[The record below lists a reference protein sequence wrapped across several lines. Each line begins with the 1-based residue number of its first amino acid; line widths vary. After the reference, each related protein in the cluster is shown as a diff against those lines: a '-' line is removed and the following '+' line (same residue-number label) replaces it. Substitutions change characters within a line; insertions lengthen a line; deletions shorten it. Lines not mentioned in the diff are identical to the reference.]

1 MFVLNF
7 LQARLSLVKTKPTSA
22 KESLMTNRLNSAHQG
37 SLEVVCGPMFSG
49 KSEELIRLLRRAH
62 IAKQKVLVFKHRFD
76 DRYHSTALASHDGN
90 TVDAIPVANVCEMQ
104 AFLDNNPATVIGIDE
119 VQFFSKNIVSLICE
133 QVNAGKRV
141 IVAGLDL
148 DFRGVPFGCMPL
160 LLAIA
165 DKVTKLQAICTLCGG
180 DAHFTQRLIN
190 GVPANYSDP
199 VIVVGTHESYQA
211 RCRACHVIDKI
222 PTFNEH
228 QYNEQNTL

>member
-1 MFVLNF
+1 
-7 LQARLSLVKTKPTSA
+7 
-22 KESLMTNRLNSAHQG
+22 MTNRLNSAHQG

-62 IAKQKVLVFKHRFD
+62 IAKQKVLVFKHKID
-76 DRYHSTALASHDGN
+76 DRYHSTAIASHDGN
-90 TVDAIPVANVCEMQ
+90 TVEAFPVANICEIK
-104 AFLDNNPATVIGIDE
+104 AILDNNPASVVGIDE
-119 VQFFSKNIVSLICE
+119 VQFFSKNIVALICE
-133 QVNAGKRV
+133 QVHAGKRV

-165 DKVTKLQAICTLCGG
+165 DKITKLQAICSICGG

-190 GVPANYSDP
+190 GIPANYSDP
-199 VIVVGTHESYQA
+199 VIAVGTHESYQA
-211 RCRACHVIDKI
+211 RCRACHLIDKI

-228 QYNEQNTL
+228 PYNEQNTL

>member
-1 MFVLNF
+1 MN
-7 LQARLSLVKTKPTSA
+7 
-22 KESLMTNRLNSAHQG
+22 NRLIHAPQG

-49 KSEELIRLLRRAH
+49 KSEELIRRLRRAQ
-62 IAKQKVLVFKHRFD
+62 IAKQKVIVFKNKLD

-90 TVDAIPVANVCEMQ
+90 TIDAFAVANICEMR
-104 AFLDNNPATVIGIDE
+104 AFLDNNPASVIGIDE
-119 VQFFSKNIVSLICE
+119 VQFFSNNVIQLICD

-165 DKVTKLQAICTLCGG
+165 DKITKLQAICTVCGC

-190 GVPANYSDP
+190 GNPAKFTDP
-199 VIVVGTHESYQA
+199 VIVVGTHEAYQA
-211 RCRACHVIDKI
+211 RCRACHLIDKF
-222 PTFNEH
+222 PTFNEQSH
-228 QYNEQNTL
+228 HNEQNTL